1 MVIGRIT
8 QQECN
13 SFANVET
20 PQRCHLSHGNGR
32 IYRAAHH
39 ASAHNAPTLDDEVTL
54 ALRAI
59 TEKRAA
65 TLGYLLDESRQRHQP
80 DDYARDAIR
89 HYGRDIGRSVRA
101 KMRHGHDLQEFAAVF
116 TRGLESRVYEMET
129 VSASPSEFIVLFHY
143 CPYVNCW
150 RQQGR
155 DARQIETLC
164 DICME
169 GDHALTDALDGVQ
182 LAVET
187 ALARGD
193 AACRLR
199 FYQSQEAS

>member
-1 MVIGRIT
+1 MT
-8 QQECN
+8 QISSE
-13 SFANVET
+13 
-20 PQRCHLSHGNGR
+20 P
-32 IYRAAHH
+32 
-39 ASAHNAPTLDDEVTL
+39 AHNAATLNDEVTL

-65 TLGYLLDESRQRHQP
+65 TIGYLLDESRQRDIA
-80 DDYARDAIR
+80 DD
-89 HYGRDIGRSVRA
+89 SVR
-101 KMRHGHDLQEFAAVF
+101 
-116 TRGLESRVYEMET
+116 ESQVYEMDP
-129 VSASPSEFIVLFHY
+129 VSASRAEFIVLFHY

-155 DARQIETLC
+155 GASEIETLC

-169 GDHALTDALDGVQ
+169 GDRALTDAFPGLHLEVQ
-182 LAVET
+182 T

-199 FYQSQEAS
+199 FYQAEEREGEWQP

>member
-1 MVIGRIT
+1 MST
-8 QQECN
+8 KQ
-13 SFANVET
+13 
-20 PQRCHLSHGNGR
+20 P
-32 IYRAAHH
+32 

-169 GDHALTDALDGVQ
+169 GNHALTDALDGVQ

-187 ALARGD
+187 ALFTIMLSW
-193 AACRLR
+193 LR
-199 FYQSQEAS
+199 RRPIFCSPVMRRNSCPKTWCCTG

>member
-1 MVIGRIT
+1 MT
-8 QQECN
+8 QISSE
-13 SFANVET
+13 
-20 PQRCHLSHGNGR
+20 P
-32 IYRAAHH
+32 
-39 ASAHNAPTLDDEVTL
+39 AHNAATLNDEVTL

-65 TLGYLLDESRQRHQP
+65 TIGYLLDESRQRHIA
-80 DDYARDAIR
+80 DDFAREAIR
-89 HYGRDIGRSVRA
+89 HYGRDIGHKLRA
-101 KMRHGHDLQEFAAVF
+101 QMRDRQDLQAFAGLF
-116 TRGLESRVYEMET
+116 TCGLESQVYEMEP
-129 VSASPSEFIVLFHY
+129 VSASRAEFIVLFHY

-155 DARQIETLC
+155 GASEIETLC

-169 GDHALTDALDGVQ
+169 GDHALTDAFPGLRLEVQ
-182 LAVET
+182 T

-199 FYQSQEAS
+199 FYQSESHEAEWQP

>member
-1 MVIGRIT
+1 MST
-8 QQECN
+8 KQ
-13 SFANVET
+13 
-20 PQRCHLSHGNGR
+20 P
-32 IYRAAHH
+32 
-39 ASAHNAPTLDDEVTL
+39 ASAHNARPWTTRLPWRCVL
-54 ALRAI
+54 SLK
-59 TEKRAA
+59 KRAA
-65 TLGYLLDESRQRHQP
+65 TLGYLLDESRQRNQS

-101 KMRHGHDLQEFAAVF
+101 KMRHGQDLREFAAVF
-116 TRGLESRVYEMET
+116 TRGLESQVYEMET

-182 LAVET
+182 LVVET

-199 FYQSQEAS
+199 FYQSQEA

>member
-1 MVIGRIT
+1 MST
-8 QQECN
+8 KQ
-13 SFANVET
+13 
-20 PQRCHLSHGNGR
+20 P
-32 IYRAAHH
+32 

-116 TRGLESRVYEMET
+116 TRGLESRVRPRFILRWVQGLNRSLLGIWAKEGATVESLEHEYVANTRLPLPDLKEQDAILATLDLET
-129 VSASPSEFIVLFHY
+129 
-143 CPYVNCW
+143 
-150 RQQGR
+150 
-155 DARQIETLC
+155 ARI
-164 DICME
+164 
-169 GDHALTDALDGVQ
+169 DALISKSEQ
-182 LAVET
+182 SIILLKERRAAFITAAVT
-187 ALARGD
+187 GQIDLRGK
-193 AACRLR
+193 
-199 FYQSQEAS
+199 Q

>member
-1 MVIGRIT
+1 MRT
-8 QQECN
+8 KQ
-13 SFANVET
+13 
-20 PQRCHLSHGNGR
+20 P
-32 IYRAAHH
+32 

-65 TLGYLLDESRQRHQP
+65 TLGYLLDESRQRNQT

-89 HYGRDIGRSVRA
+89 RYGRDIGHSVRA
-101 KMRHGHDLQEFAAVF
+101 KMRYGDDLQEFARIF
-116 TRGLESRVYEMET
+116 TGGLESQVYEMET

-169 GDHALTDALDGVQ
+169 GDHALTDAFAGMRLT
-182 LAVET
+182 VEA

-199 FYQSQEAS
+199 FCQTQEAS

>member
-1 MVIGRIT
+1 MST
-8 QQECN
+8 KQ
-13 SFANVET
+13 
-20 PQRCHLSHGNGR
+20 P
-32 IYRAAHH
+32 

-129 VSASPSEFIVLFHY
+129 VSASPSSLLCCSIIALTSIA
-143 CPYVNCW
+143 
-150 RQQGR
+150 GASR
-155 DARQIETLC
+155 DA
-164 DICME
+164 MP
-169 GDHALTDALDGVQ
+169 G
-182 LAVET
+182 
-187 ALARGD
+187 
-193 AACRLR
+193 RLR
-199 FYQSQEAS
+199 RCVISAWRGIMR

>member
-1 MVIGRIT
+1 MST
-8 QQECN
+8 KQ
-13 SFANVET
+13 
-20 PQRCHLSHGNGR
+20 P
-32 IYRAAHH
+32 

-80 DDYARDAIR
+80 DDYARDAI
-89 HYGRDIGRSVRA
+89 
-101 KMRHGHDLQEFAAVF
+101 QEFAAVF